1 MEIELRELDADF
13 EDKSRLA
20 SKNPYGFG
28 MEENRIEL
36 AVERVW
42 PIEVLFQPS
51 MAAVD

>member
-1 MEIELRELDADF
+1 MQIL
-13 EDKSRLA
+13 KIRLA
-20 SKNPYGFG
+20 SKNPGFG